1 MKIELKMYFGDYE
14 SLQTA
19 FLNVVDELQKCDMGM
34 VDSYPFYIGSFRR
47 IEDETDVKDLD
58 SHIHW

>member
-19 FLNVVDELQKCDMGM
+19 LLNVVDELQKCDMGT

-47 IEDETDVKDLD
+47 IEDEIDVADLD